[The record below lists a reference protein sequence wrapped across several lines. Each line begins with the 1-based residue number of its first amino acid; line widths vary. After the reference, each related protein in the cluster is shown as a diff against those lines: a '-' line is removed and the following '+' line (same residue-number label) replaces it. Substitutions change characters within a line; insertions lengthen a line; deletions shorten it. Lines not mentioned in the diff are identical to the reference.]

1 MSGMS
6 DRQYEIYAETE
17 RIRELG
23 GMQDHMDI
31 LIAELERDEQTC
43 VDEYERRRS
52 SLVWSRTATRWQGK
66 AQGIRHTIDV
76 LSRLSAAGHSFT

>member
-1 MSGMS
+1 MSS
-6 DRQYEIYAETE
+6 EIGPEQAKINAETK

-31 LIAELERDEQTC
+31 LITELERDERLC
-43 VDEYERRRS
+43 LDEYEHRRS
-52 SLVWSRTATRWQGK
+52 SFVWSRTAARWQGK

-76 LSRLSAAGHSFT
+76 LSRCTET